1 MGQNFGF
8 VKVAAAVPGVEVAD
22 CPHNV
27 KEIEKQIA
35 EAEGLG
41 VQIIVFPEL
50 SVTAYTCADLFGHT
64 LLLEQAQRAL
74 SGLLEATAHTS
85 PLCVVGMP
93 VAWGNSLYNCAVAF
107 QQGRILGVVPK
118 SYLPNYKEFYEE
130 RWFASGL
137 TVTGETVELCGS
149 RVPFGVDLLFESAG
163 AVVGIELCE
172 DLWVP
177 IPPSSH
183 LARQGADII
192 LNLSATN
199 ELIGKHRYLLSLLQQ
214 QSARCLAGYVYASAG
229 FGESS
234 TDLVF
239 AGNGIVLENGSM
251 EATMDTLYSTVT
263 GTEQNAAFELY
274 KAEAHRLDSL
284 RGRLHERYLELVAD
298 SQMTASL
305 ESSMYRQYGRLDDE
319 ATDRAY
325 RFIRQNRNSP
335 ASLWL
340 LESMQSRFSEAQL
353 EQLLSELG
361 SRNKSAQVLTDIAQ
375 RLRSADKI
383 EPGSPYADVT
393 LVDMWGRST
402 SLSGYVGYARYVVI
416 GFWVSDSDPACRAM
430 VRLGQLYR
438 EYGYRGA
445 TFLSVALDTDAAQ
458 WREQVRSLN
467 LPAHQCIA
475 AEPEEVESRYAL
487 ASVPA
492 FVVINPDGSVN
503 SRNLTVEQL
512 ESKLKE
518 LLPYRVR
525 RDSVNRVEIDSM
537 KK

>member
-1 MGQNFGF
+1 MNRAYYWILPLLLCAGCQGGVETSYVIDGHVNNTEANGNIIYLSHSNGDELVNLDSAIVDDGLFSFRGEQEVPIMAYLRF
-8 VKVAAAVPGVEVAD
+8 NRSLDSLAVPV
-22 CPHNV
+22 
-27 KEIEKQIA
+27 
-35 EAEGLG
+35 
-41 VQIIVFPEL
+41 
-50 SVTAYTCADLFGHT
+50 LF
-64 LLLEQAQRAL
+64 
-74 SGLLEATAHTS
+74 
-85 PLCVVGMP
+85 
-93 VAWGNSLYNCAVAF
+93 
-107 QQGRILGVVPK
+107 
-118 SYLPNYKEFYEE
+118 
-130 RWFASGL
+130 
-137 TVTGETVELCGS
+137 
-149 RVPFGVDLLFESAG
+149 
-163 AVVGIELCE
+163 
-172 DLWVP
+172 
-177 IPPSSH
+177 
-183 LARQGADII
+183 
-192 LNLSATN
+192 
-199 ELIGKHRYLLSLLQQ
+199 
-214 QSARCLAGYVYASAG
+214 
-229 FGESS
+229 
-234 TDLVF
+234 
-239 AGNGIVLENGSM
+239 VLENGSM

-383 EPGSPYADVT
+383 EPGSPYADVP
-393 LVDMWGRST
+393 LVDLWGRRT
-402 SLSGYVGYARYVVI
+402 ALSGYVGYARYVVI

-458 WREQVRSLN
+458 WHERVQSLG
-467 LPAHQCIA
+467 LPAHQCIV
-475 AEPEEVESRYAL
+475 AEPEVVESRYAL

-492 FVVINPDGSVN
+492 FIIINPDGTIN
-503 SRNLTVEQL
+503 SRNLTLEQL
-512 ESKLKE
+512 GSKLQE
-518 LLPYRVR
+518 LLPYRMR
-525 RDSVNRVEIDSM
+525 RDSVNRIAVKPDTLL
-537 KK
+537 